1 MWKFSFTLV
10 VKCRYMKIVILNPHD
25 QSVVGSLPVS
35 TKSEVAGAVKKAR
48 AAFVSWKST
57 TIDERIAYILKYR
70 QLLKTHANKIAQ
82 LITQEMGKPISQSL
96 DDVNGELEFL
106 DYYTQKGEQFL
117 SDEAIHQSADTK
129 FRLVHEPYGVCACI
143 APWNFPVSM
152 ANSGIIPALIAGNCV
167 VFKPSE
173 YTSLSQK
180 MLVDLLNQAGLPKGV
195 LNVVI
200 GDGKVGKVLLE
211 QSIDLVWF
219 TGSTAVGQSIYRQCG
234 EKFVKSMLEMGG
246 SSPAIV
252 FADANLE
259 DTVENLYWARF
270 LNCGQ
275 VCTAIKRLFVEKK
288 IYHQLVNMLVTK
300 VKQMPVGN
308 PMDKNTQVGPLVSRK
323 QLKLLKAQVADA
335 IKRGAKIE
343 LGGAA
348 PNDPKLKL
356 GNYYLPTILTN
367 VKPQMRVLTEEVFG
381 PVLPIVQFSS
391 KAEVIRL
398 ANQTEYGLSA
408 EIYTRDINKAEKVAK
423 ELDAGTVAINTDN
436 FFKPECPFGGFKK
449 SGMGKEYGRIGM
461 QEFAKTK
468 LIAVRSGN

>member
-1 MWKFSFTLV
+1 MQ
-10 VKCRYMKIVILNPHD
+10 YMKIIILNPHD

-35 TKSEVAGAVKKAR
+35 TKVEIIRSVKKAR
-48 AAFVSWKST
+48 ATFVSWKNTS
-57 TIDERIAYILKYR
+57 INQRIEYIKKYR
-70 QLLKTHANKIAQ
+70 QLLKKHADEIAQ

-106 DYYTQKGEQFL
+106 DYYTQMGEQFL
-117 SDEAIHQSADTK
+117 SDEAIHQTGDTK
-129 FRLVHEPYGVCACI
+129 FRLVYESYGVCACI
-143 APWNFPVSM
+143 APWNFPISM
-152 ANSGIIPALIAGNCV
+152 ANSGIVPALIAGNCV

-180 MLVDLLNQAGLPKGV
+180 MLVDLLNQTGLPKGV

-211 QSIDLVWF
+211 QQIDLVWF

-252 FADANLE
+252 FSDANLE

-288 IYHQLVNMLVTK
+288 IYHQLVKMLVTK
-300 VKQMPVGN
+300 VKQMHVGK

-343 LGGAA
+343 IGGATSSD
-348 PNDPKLKL
+348 PNLKL

-381 PVLPIVQFSS
+381 PVLPIVPFTNEA
-391 KAEVIRL
+391 KAIKL

-408 EIYTRDINKAEKVAK
+408 EIYTRDIKKAERVAK
-423 ELDAGTVAINTDN
+423 ELDAGTVAINTDG

-449 SGMGKEYGRIGM
+449 SGMGKEYGHIGM
-461 QEFAKTK
+461 QEFAKVK
-468 LIAVRSGN
+468 LLAVRDK